1 MLIVAKIDKHA
12 DVYYMF
18 IQQSQLSVWFS
29 FDELTNLDSTFK
41 VKDPPP
47 PYSYIHVD
55 VQIVYSPTNGPR
67 GGGGACSII

>member
-47 PYSYIHVD
+47 LHIAIYM
-55 VQIVYSPTNGPR
+55 
-67 GGGGACSII
+67 